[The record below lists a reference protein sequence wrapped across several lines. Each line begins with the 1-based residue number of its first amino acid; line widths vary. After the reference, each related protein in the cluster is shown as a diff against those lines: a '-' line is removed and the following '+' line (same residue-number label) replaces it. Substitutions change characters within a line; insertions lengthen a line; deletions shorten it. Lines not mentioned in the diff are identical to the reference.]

1 MKIENMIAFINDVM
15 VLTRIEEKYNDNVQE
30 I

>member
-15 VLTRIEEKYNDNVQE
+15 VLTRIEEKYNDIVEE